1 MIYMKSINFII
12 LLILL
17 ILLISIFSSE
27 YKKEDMMEFVE
38 SPSGVLVTNPQMQLT
53 YCSTNKNLK
62 NFDVKQNVKCYPYK
76 CINKR
81 GKITCRNEPCWID
94 EVYYNGEVKCGSE
107 YKCDNTYNKNYDC
120 SCKPINESKKVKS
133 LNITK
138 NVDNKQ
144 NKLDENNNTVCIDPC
159 TYRYYA
165 TDDYPCD
172 VHYIQASE
180 LEPDLDNYG
189 NKVCLINDNY
199 DFKRRKQC
207 KPLEVELLNVDL

>member
-1 MIYMKSINFII
+1 MKSINFI
-12 LLILL
+12 LLIILI
-17 ILLISIFSSE
+17 ILLISIFSSA
-27 YKKEDMMEFVE
+27 YKKEHMMEFVE
-38 SPSGVLVTNPQMQLT
+38 PPSGVLVTNPQMQLT
-53 YCSTNKNLK
+53 YCSTNQNIKNL
-62 NFDVKQNVKCYPYK
+62 DVKQSAKCYPYK

-94 EVYYNGEVKCGSE
+94 EVYYNGEVECGGE

-120 SCKPINESKKVKS
+120 SCKPIDESKKVKS

-138 NVDNKQ
+138 NVDDKQ

-199 DFKRRKQC
+199 DFKRRNKC
-207 KPLEVELLNVDL
+207 KPLEVELLNINI

>member
-1 MIYMKSINFII
+1 MKSINFII
-12 LLILL
+12 LLLLL
-17 ILLISIFSSE
+17 ILIISIFSST
-27 YKKEDMMEFVE
+27 YKRENMMEFVE
-38 SPSGVLVTNPQMQLT
+38 PPSGVLVTNPQMQLT
-53 YCSTNKNLK
+53 YCSPNKNLK
-62 NFDVKQNVKCYPYK
+62 NLDIKQNAKCYPYK

-94 EVYYNGEVKCGSE
+94 EVYYNGEVECGGE

-120 SCKPINESKKVKS
+120 SCKNINKS
-133 LNITK
+133 NSNYNSTFTSNK
-138 NVDNKQ
+138 QTEKTKQ
-144 NKLDENNNTVCIDPC
+144 NKIDNDNNTVCIDPC

-172 VHYIQASE
+172 VHYIQATE
-180 LEPDLDNYG
+180 LEPDMINYG

-207 KPLEVELLNVDL
+207 KPLEVELLNVNI

>member
-1 MIYMKSINFII
+1 MKSINFII

-17 ILLISIFSSE
+17 IFLISIFSSE
-27 YKKEDMMEFVE
+27 YKKEHMMEFVE
-38 SPSGVLVTNPQMQLT
+38 PPSGVLVTNPQMQLT

-62 NFDVKQNVKCYPYK
+62 NLDVKQNAKCYPYK

-94 EVYYNGEVKCGSE
+94 EVYYNGEVECGGG

-120 SCKPINESKKVKS
+120 SCKLQPNIKKE
-133 LNITK
+133 NIEI
-138 NVDNKQ
+138 KQ

-207 KPLEVELLNVDL
+207 KPLEVELLNINI